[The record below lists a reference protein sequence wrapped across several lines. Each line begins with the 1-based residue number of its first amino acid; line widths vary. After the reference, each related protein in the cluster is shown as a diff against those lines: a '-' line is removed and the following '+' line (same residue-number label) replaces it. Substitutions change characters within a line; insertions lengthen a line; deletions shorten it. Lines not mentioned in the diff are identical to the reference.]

1 MAYRTWPASFFVL
14 FDRNIYA
21 ANGVYRITSWPVSEI
36 EAQIEISRDPAR
48 RDRLSLGNILFSAKY
63 FRDNTKGITDTFQ
76 EQVYTVDAKIPPS
89 TTQKHLPTDKFPR
102 ILSLRVYDENMSSS
116 RKWHNV

>member
-1 MAYRTWPASFFVL
+1 MIL

-21 ANGVYRITSWPVSEI
+21 ANGVYRISSWPVSEI

-63 FRDNTKGITDTFQ
+63 FRDNTKGIRDAFQTD
-76 EQVYTVDAKIPPS
+76 VYTVDATTPPITVVWS
-89 TTQKHLPTDKFPR
+89 QQQGNQLAVAHT
-102 ILSLRVYDENMSSS
+102 
-116 RKWHNV
+116 